1 MVDSSL
7 SDWIQTTLGQFITL
21 QRGIDLPTKD
31 RRQGTV
37 PILGSFGITG
47 WHDEAKVEGPG
58 ITVGRSGA
66 SFGTVSYSS
75 ENYWPLNTALYVK
88 DFHGNDPKYAYYF
101 LKTFPF
107 KLYNSGSAQP
117 SLNRNFVH
125 PVSIRVPPLPEQK
138 RISAVLGALDDKIE
152 LNRKMNKTLE
162 AMAQAIFKS
171 WFVDFE
177 PFRNGGMVDS
187 LPAPNA
193 SARQAGELGPI
204 PKGWKVGRV
213 GDIASN
219 YRQTVKPEEQE
230 EGTPYIGL
238 ADMPMRCIALD
249 SWGVAGDATS
259 AKARY
264 QSGDILFGKLRS
276 YFKKVGVAPTD
287 GVCSSDILVVRPKQ
301 EMWFGYTL
309 GILTYDAFIDFT
321 STVSTGTRMPRVNW
335 KAMSGYWVAIPPVE
349 ISEKFNVFVAALVK
363 RIQSN
368 ILENR
373 NLAELRNTLLPK
385 LISGEIRV
393 PEAEQMVAEV
403 E

>member
-21 QRGIDLPTKD
+21 QRGIDLPTQD
-31 RRQGTV
+31 RRQGAV

-88 DFHGNDPKYAYYF
+88 DFHGNDPKFAYYF

-107 KLYNSGSAQP
+107 KRYNSGSAQP

-125 PVSIRVPPLPEQK
+125 PVSIRAPQLPEQK
-138 RISAVLGALDDKIE
+138 RIAAVLGALDDKIE

-177 PFRNGGMVDS
+177 PFRDGGMVDS

-204 PKGWKVGRV
+204 PKGWEVV
-213 GDIASN
+213 
-219 YRQTVKPEEQE
+219 
-230 EGTPYIGL
+230 
-238 ADMPMRCIALD
+238 ALD
-249 SWGVAGDATS
+249 GVAEFLNGAACQKYPVSDEKDSLPIIKIRELSQGITQQTDVTS
-259 AKARY
+259 R
-264 QSGDILFGKLRS
+264 
-276 YFKKVGVAPTD
+276 
-287 GVCSSDILVVRPKQ
+287 
-301 EMWFGYTL
+301 
-309 GILTYDAFIDFT
+309 
-321 STVSTGTRMPRVNW
+321 
-335 KAMSGYWVAIPPVE
+335 AIPV
-349 ISEKFNVFVAALVK
+349 IS
-363 RIQSN
+363 
-368 ILENR
+368 
-373 NLAELRNTLLPK
+373 
-385 LISGEIRV
+385 
-393 PEAEQMVAEV
+393 
-403 E
+403 